1 MIDTWLFQKV
11 LEECAPH
18 TRIVLVGD
26 VDQLGPIAAGQ
37 PFADLIASEL
47 FPVTRLDR
55 IFRFAEGGAIAEAAR
70 LINSGDVEP
79 IVNGSLNCSELTFM
93 PCADPLEARDKIC
106 QLVTRDLPAA
116 GISSKNVQ
124 VLVPVHKGASGRKEL
139 NTAIRA
145 AFGRQEKVPAIG
157 DRVIQTRN
165 DPNLGVFN
173 GQIGEIVR
181 VDPGGFAVA
190 FVDVPVPIAYG
201 TTKSPQD
208 GPSKSLDWANAVTVH
223 KAQGS
228 EFLAVIVAVFNSYS
242 VMLLRNLY
250 YTGVSRGRSKVIVIG
265 DPDALR
271 RAARNLRGKHRITKL
286 AEFLNPDLDWPSRV
300 PDMAAISYLEL
311 ERKSEEEEA
320 EEYLAAFYA
329 KQEKLIAKFE
339 AGEATD
345 EEIQWLINV
354 GILVPVG
361 TASETT

>member
-1 MIDTWLFQKV
+1 V
-11 LEECAPH
+11 
-18 TRIVLVGD
+18 
-26 VDQLGPIAAGQ
+26 
-37 PFADLIASEL
+37 
-47 FPVTRLDR
+47 
-55 IFRFAEGGAIAEAAR
+55 AR
-70 LINSGDVEP
+70 LIDSGDVAP
-79 IVNGSLNCSELTFM
+79 IVNGSLNCGEFEFV
-93 PCADPLEARDKIC
+93 PCVDPLEARLKIC
-106 QLVTRDLPAA
+106 ELVTHDLPAA
-116 GISSKNVQ
+116 RIPSKNLQ
-124 VLVPVHKGASGRKEL
+124 VLVPVHKGACGRKEL
-139 NTAIRA
+139 NTSIRA
-145 AFGRQEKVPAIG
+145 TFGRQEKVPAIG

-165 DPNLGVFN
+165 DPHWGVFN

-190 FVDVPVPIAYG
+190 FDDIPEPVAYG
-201 TTKSPQD
+201 TAKSRQD

-228 EFLAVIVAVFNSYS
+228 EFLAVVVAVFSSYS

-250 YTGVSRGRSKVIVIG
+250 YTAVSRGRKKVIVIG

-271 RAARNLRGKHRITKL
+271 RAARNLRGKRRITKL

-300 PDMAAISYLEL
+300 PNMAAISYLEL

-320 EEYLAAFYA
+320 EEYLAALYA